1 MIIEYKDGTRVVL
14 QLGDM
19 YGDPSITTVC
29 WIEIS
34 GVLARSPFKTIS
46 ATKNYLLSL
55 TSAADIDFYH
65 IPEEFQKDLT
75 D

>member
-1 MIIEYKDGTRVVL
+1 MMIEYIDGTRLVL
-14 QLGDM
+14 LLGDM
-19 YGDPSITTVC
+19 YGDPSITSVC
-29 WIEIS
+29 WIEAN
-34 GVLARSPFKTIS
+34 GVLARSAVKTIS

-65 IPEEFQKDLT
+65 IPEEFEKDLM